1 MNSRVNSERA
11 TGHRRRRN
19 LLWLEKTVQLIPSES
34 IINVQLTHPFGAYFN
49 MSQRNMRGN
58 VAKKTDKR
66 LKKLGCVLD
75 LCISKVHVYFDPKI
89 TKKVSMIFQNIF
101 FCLYVLGSLVP
112 KDGQSV
118 SESLCLH
125 LLSIQNVL

>member
-1 MNSRVNSERA
+1 MSI
-11 TGHRRRRN
+11 
-19 LLWLEKTVQLIPSES
+19 LI
-34 IINVQLTHPFGAYFN
+34 QKFQK
-49 MSQRNMRGN
+49 SQY
-58 VAKKTDKR
+58 DF
-66 LKKLGCVLD
+66 
-75 LCISKVHVYFDPKI
+75 SKYV
-89 TKKVSMIFQNIF
+89 